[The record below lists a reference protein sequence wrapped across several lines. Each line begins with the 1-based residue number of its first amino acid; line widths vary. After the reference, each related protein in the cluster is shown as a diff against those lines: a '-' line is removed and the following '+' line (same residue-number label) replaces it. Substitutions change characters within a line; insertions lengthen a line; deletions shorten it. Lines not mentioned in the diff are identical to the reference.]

1 MFPEAIQLIIV
12 FHVTE
17 YLWEAGHALF
27 KEGSEELIEWV
38 ERQKKALYE
47 GQVAEIV
54 SELELQLRL
63 SEAKAVTN
71 ACEKFATT

>member
-1 MFPEAIQLIIV
+1 MRVEA
-12 FHVTE
+12 TAARRRGTCDRANP
-17 YLWEAGHALF
+17 AGSRAAERPAGPAPRRH
-27 KEGSEELIEWV
+27 